1 MTWCNGHHPLA
12 VPLESVKMLSLFPK
26 QGKPGF
32 CIVIFIFLP
41 RALSHAV
48 RCLCKLPIW
57 PQLGKCCARP
67 GIVVKPKAILRFSL
81 APQLFQ
87 APV

>member
-12 VPLESVKMLSLFPK
+12 VPLESLKMLSLFPK

-32 CIVIFIFLP
+32 RIVIFIFLP